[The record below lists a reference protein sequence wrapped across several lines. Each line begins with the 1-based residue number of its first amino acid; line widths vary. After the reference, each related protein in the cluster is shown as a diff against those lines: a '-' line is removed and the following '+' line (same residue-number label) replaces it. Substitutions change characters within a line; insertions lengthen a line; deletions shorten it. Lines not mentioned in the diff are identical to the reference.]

1 MLLKLFLAFTL
12 IPVAEIYLLV
22 KVGEYVGALNTVGL
36 VILTGLAGATLA
48 RVQGLHALER
58 IRVSL
63 LERRVPSRELMD
75 AALILVAGVLL
86 LAPGFLTDAVGI
98 ALLLPPGRAA
108 AARYLIGMIR
118 RRVGG
123 GRVFIDVSSPD
134 DR

>member
-22 KVGEYVGALNTVGL
+22 RVGEYIGALNTVGL
-36 VILTGLAGATLA
+36 VILTGLVGATLA

-58 IRVSL
+58 IRASL
-63 LERRVPSRELMD
+63 LEHMVPSRELMD
-75 AALILVAGVLL
+75 AVLILVAGVLL

-108 AARYLIGMIR
+108 AGRFLIRRIR

-123 GRVFIDVSSPD
+123 GRVFIDVSPPD
-134 DR
+134 ER